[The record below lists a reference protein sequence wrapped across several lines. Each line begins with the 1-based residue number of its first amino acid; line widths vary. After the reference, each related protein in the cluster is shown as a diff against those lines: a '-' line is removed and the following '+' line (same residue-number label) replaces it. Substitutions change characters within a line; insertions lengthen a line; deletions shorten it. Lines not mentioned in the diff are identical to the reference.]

1 MKSKLNFVNIKFKS
15 INQENLYRELREG
28 IVKGPFITI
37 NKKKLLN
44 LCSNDYLGLPVTE
57 LAIKQIQSSSRL
69 VSGNDSSFKILE
81 TKLAKHKSQEQGL
94 VFPTGY
100 MANLGSITSVIQ
112 KGDLILSDE
121 RNHASIIE
129 GCRLS
134 GAKISVYKH
143 NDIEDLNQKLRSKEK
158 RKFIITEG
166 IFSMD
171 GDFANLKQIVEIAQK
186 NNAITILD
194 DAHGD
199 FVIGNDGKGTPN
211 HFGVSKKIDLYI
223 SSLSK
228 GLGSFGGYI
237 ASQKNVIDLCI
248 NRSKSFIYTSALPS
262 FLVEF
267 SLKRFESN
275 RKKQQEKLWK
285 NIRHLITGLRQL
297 GYQINSETHI
307 IPIII
312 GSEKNAL
319 TFGKF
324 LFYKGIYAQPIRYPT
339 VKRNKA
345 RIRIS
350 VSAWLSKNQIDDAID
365 VFETAGKKFDII

>member
-1 MKSKLNFVNIKFKS
+1 MKSKLNFVNIKLKS
-15 INQENLYRELREG
+15 IKQENLYRELREG

-44 LCSNDYLGLPVTE
+44 LCSNDYLGLPVTK
-57 LAIKQIQSSSRL
+57 LAVKQIQSSSRL

-100 MANLGSITSVIQ
+100 MANLGSITSIIQ

-285 NIRHLITGLRQL
+285 NVRHLITGLRQL

-365 VFETAGKKFDII
+365 VFEAAGKKFDII

>member
-1 MKSKLNFVNIKFKS
+1 MKSKLNFVNSQLKNIK
-15 INQENLYRELREG
+15 QENLYRELRES

-44 LCSNDYLGLPVTE
+44 LCSNDYLGLPVTK
-57 LAIKQIQSSSRL
+57 LTIKQIQSSSRL

-248 NRSKSFIYTSALPS
+248 NRSKSFIYTSDLPS

-267 SLKRFESN
+267 SLKRFESD

-285 NIRHLITGLRQL
+285 NVRHLITGLKQL

-365 VFETAGKKFDII
+365 VFEAAGKKFDII

>member
-1 MKSKLNFVNIKFKS
+1 MKSKLNFVNIKLKS
-15 INQENLYRELREG
+15 IKQENLYRELREG

-44 LCSNDYLGLPVTE
+44 LCSNDYLGLPVTK

-100 MANLGSITSVIQ
+100 MANLGSITSIIQ

-285 NIRHLITGLRQL
+285 NVRHLITGLRQL

-365 VFETAGKKFDII
+365 VFEAAGKKFDII

>member
-1 MKSKLNFVNIKFKS
+1 LKSKLNFVNSKLKNIK
-15 INQENLYRELREG
+15 QENLYRELRES

-44 LCSNDYLGLPVTE
+44 LCSNDYLGLPVTK

-143 NDIEDLNQKLRSKEK
+143 NDIEDLNQKLRSKEN

-186 NNAITILD
+186 KNAITILD

-285 NIRHLITGLRQL
+285 NVRHLITGLKQL

-365 VFETAGKKFDII
+365 VFEAAGKKFDII

>member
-1 MKSKLNFVNIKFKS
+1 MKSKLNFVNSKLKNIK
-15 INQENLYRELREG
+15 QENLYRELRES

-44 LCSNDYLGLPVTE
+44 LCSNDYLGLPVTK
-57 LAIKQIQSSSRL
+57 LPIKQIQSSSRL

-186 NNAITILD
+186 KNAITILD

-285 NIRHLITGLRQL
+285 NVRHLITGLKQL

-365 VFETAGKKFDII
+365 VFEVAGKKFDII

>member
-1 MKSKLNFVNIKFKS
+1 MKSKLNFVNSKLKNIK
-15 INQENLYRELREG
+15 QENLYRELRES

-44 LCSNDYLGLPVTE
+44 LCSNDYLGLPVTK
-57 LAIKQIQSSSRL
+57 LTIKQIQSSSRL

-186 NNAITILD
+186 KNAITILD

-262 FLVEF
+262 VLVEF
-267 SLKRFESN
+267 SLKRFESD

-285 NIRHLITGLRQL
+285 NVRHLITGLKQL

-365 VFETAGKKFDII
+365 VFEAAGKKFDII

>member
-1 MKSKLNFVNIKFKS
+1 
-15 INQENLYRELREG
+15 
-28 IVKGPFITI
+28 
-37 NKKKLLN
+37 
-44 LCSNDYLGLPVTE
+44 
-57 LAIKQIQSSSRL
+57 
-69 VSGNDSSFKILE
+69 
-81 TKLAKHKSQEQGL
+81 
-94 VFPTGY
+94 

-134 GAKISVYKH
+134 GAKISTYKH

-285 NIRHLITGLRQL
+285 NVRHLITGLRQL

>member
-1 MKSKLNFVNIKFKS
+1 MKSKLNFVNIKLKS
-15 INQENLYRELREG
+15 IKQENLYRELREG

-44 LCSNDYLGLPVTE
+44 LCSNDYLGLPVTK

-129 GCRLS
+129 GCKLS

-285 NIRHLITGLRQL
+285 NVRHLITGLRQL

-365 VFETAGKKFDII
+365 VFEAAGKKFDII

>member
-1 MKSKLNFVNIKFKS
+1 MKSKLNFVNSKLKNIKE
-15 INQENLYRELREG
+15 ENLYRELRES

-44 LCSNDYLGLPVTE
+44 ICSNDYLGLPVTK
-57 LAIKQIQSSSRL
+57 LTIKQIQSSSRL

-129 GCRLS
+129 GCKLS

-248 NRSKSFIYTSALPS
+248 NRSKSFIYTTALTS

-275 RKKQQEKLWK
+275 RKKQQEKLSK
-285 NIRHLITGLRQL
+285 NVRHLITGLKQL

-365 VFETAGKKFDII
+365 VFEVAGKKFDII

>member
-1 MKSKLNFVNIKFKS
+1 LKSKLNFVNTKLKS
-15 INQENLYRELREG
+15 IKQENLYRELREG
-28 IVKGPFITI
+28 IVKGPLITI

-44 LCSNDYLGLPVTE
+44 LCSNDYLGIQVTK
-57 LAIKQIQSSSRL
+57 LAVKQIQSSSRL

-112 KGDLILSDE
+112 KGDLIFSDE

-199 FVIGNDGKGTPN
+199 FVIGDDGKGTPN

-285 NIRHLITGLRQL
+285 NVRHLITGLRQL

-365 VFETAGKKFDII
+365 VFEAAGKKFDII

>member
-1 MKSKLNFVNIKFKS
+1 MKSKLNFVNIKLKS
-15 INQENLYRELREG
+15 IKQENLYRELREG

-44 LCSNDYLGLPVTE
+44 LCSNDYLGLPVTK

-199 FVIGNDGKGTPN
+199 FVIGDDGKGTPN

-285 NIRHLITGLRQL
+285 NVRHLITGLRQL

-365 VFETAGKKFDII
+365 VFEAAGKKFDII

>member
-1 MKSKLNFVNIKFKS
+1 MKSKLNFVNIKLKS
-15 INQENLYRELREG
+15 IKQENLYRELREG

-44 LCSNDYLGLPVTE
+44 LCSNDYLGLPVTK

-100 MANLGSITSVIQ
+100 MANLGSITSIIQ

-285 NIRHLITGLRQL
+285 NVRHLITGLRQL

-365 VFETAGKKFDII
+365 VFKAAGKKFDII